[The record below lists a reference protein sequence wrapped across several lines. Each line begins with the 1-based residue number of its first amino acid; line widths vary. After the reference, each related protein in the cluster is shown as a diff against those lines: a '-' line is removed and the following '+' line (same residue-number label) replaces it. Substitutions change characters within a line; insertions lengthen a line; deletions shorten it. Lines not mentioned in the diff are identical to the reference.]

1 MDWLNYHH
9 LFYFWNIAKAG
20 SITAAA
26 QQLRLAQPTVSTQL
40 RQLEEQV
47 GTPLFER
54 HGRRLLLTET
64 GQLVM
69 HYADEIFLLGNEL
82 RESLAGRP
90 TGRPRRFEVGIA
102 DSLPKLLA
110 VRLLEPALRL
120 PEPVQLVLLEDRTD
134 RLLAELSIQR
144 LDLVLSDAPIGPGQ
158 NVRAFS
164 HLLLDCDVMIF
175 GTAALAAKHRRG
187 FPRSL
192 DGAPFLWPT
201 ETSSLRRQLD
211 QQFASLGV
219 APLHTAEIQD
229 SATLK
234 AFGESGLGLF
244 AAPALMR
251 REIERQYRV
260 RPIGSMPSVRE
271 RIYAVSVER
280 RITHPATVAIARSA
294 KEL

>member
-26 QQLRLAQPTVSTQL
+26 QRLRLAQPTVSTQL
-40 RQLEEQV
+40 RQLEEQI
-47 GTPLFER
+47 GAPLFER
-54 HGRRLLLTET
+54 HGRRLVLTET
-64 GQLVM
+64 GQLAM

-110 VRLLEPALRL
+110 VRLLAPALRL
-120 PEPVQLVLLEDRTD
+120 PEPVQLVLYEDRTEK
-134 RLLAELSIQR
+134 LLADLSIQR
-144 LDLVLSDAPIGPGQ
+144 LDLVLADAPIGPGQ

-164 HLLLDCDVMIF
+164 HLLLDCEVTVF
-175 GTAALAAKHRRG
+175 GTAALVAKHRRG

-192 DGAPFLWPT
+192 DGAPFLWPM
-201 ETSSLRRQLD
+201 EPSPLRRQLD
-211 QQFASLGV
+211 QHFSSLGV

-234 AFGESGLGLF
+234 AFGEAGLGLF
-244 AAPALMR
+244 AAPAIVK

-260 RPIGSMPSVRE
+260 RSVGSLPAVRE
-271 RIYAVSVER
+271 RVYGISVER
-280 RITHPATVAIARSA
+280 KITHPATAAIARSA
-294 KEL
+294 KQL

>member
-40 RQLEEQV
+40 RQLEEQI
-47 GTPLFER
+47 GAPLFER
-54 HGRRLLLTET
+54 HGRRLVLTET

-82 RESLAGRP
+82 RDSLAGRP

-110 VRLLEPALRL
+110 VRLLQPALRL
-120 PEPVQLVLLEDRTD
+120 PEPVQLVLREDRTEK
-134 RLLAELSIQR
+134 LLAELSIQR

-164 HLLLDCDVMIF
+164 HLLLDCEVAVF
-175 GTAALAAKHRRG
+175 GTAQLAAKYRRG

-192 DGAPFLWPT
+192 DGAPFLWPL
-201 ETSSLRRQLD
+201 ETSPLRRQLD
-211 QQFASLGV
+211 QHFSSLDI

-244 AAPALMR
+244 AAPAIMR

-260 RPIGSMPSVRE
+260 RPIGSMQSVRE
-271 RIYAVSVER
+271 RVYAISVER
-280 RITHPATVAIARSA
+280 KITHPATMAIAQSA

>member
-40 RQLEEQV
+40 RQLEEQI
-47 GTPLFER
+47 GAALFER
-54 HGRRLLLTET
+54 HGRRLVLTET

-69 HYADEIFLLGNEL
+69 HYADEIFVLGNEL

-110 VRLLEPALRL
+110 VRLLQPALRL
-120 PEPVQLVLLEDRTD
+120 PEPVQLVLREDTTEK
-134 RLLAELSIQR
+134 LLAELSIQR

-164 HLLLDCDVMIF
+164 HLLLDCEVAVF
-175 GTAALAAKHRRG
+175 GTAQLAAKYRRG

-192 DGAPFLWPT
+192 DGAPFLWPM
-201 ETSSLRRQLD
+201 ETSPLRRHLD
-211 QQFASLGV
+211 QHFASLDI
-219 APLHTAEIQD
+219 APLRTAEIQD

-244 AAPALMR
+244 AAPAIMR

-260 RPIGSMPSVRE
+260 RPLGSMQSVRE
-271 RIYAVSVER
+271 RVYAISVER
-280 RITHPATVAIARSA
+280 KITHPATVAIARSA